1 MSTNILLINGSP
13 KGKKS
18 NTYKLATA
26 FIEGLKE
33 EQNEL
38 VVEEIFVNKLEIS
51 PCLGCFSC
59 WNKTPGECVIKDD
72 MQEVI
77 ENLIWADITIWSFPL
92 YYFSVPSKLKSL
104 IDRQLPMVLP
114 FMEKDAKSG
123 SHPARYDMSNKRN
136 VLISTCGF
144 YTTEGNYDAVVSMFN
159 HLLGKDNYEKIFCSQ
174 GELFRV
180 PELSHRT
187 SEYLDYVKTAGREYI
202 CGRINDNT
210 KTKLNTL
217 LFTKE
222 TFEAMADASWGV
234 EKRDCGKI

>member
-1 MSTNILLINGSP
+1 
-13 KGKKS
+13 
-18 NTYKLATA
+18 
-26 FIEGLKE
+26 
-33 EQNEL
+33 
-38 VVEEIFVNKLEIS
+38 
-51 PCLGCFSC
+51 
-59 WNKTPGECVIKDD
+59 
-72 MQEVI
+72 
-77 ENLIWADITIWSFPL
+77 
-92 YYFSVPSKLKSL
+92 
-104 IDRQLPMVLP
+104 
-114 FMEKDAKSG
+114 
-123 SHPARYDMSNKRN
+123 
-136 VLISTCGF
+136 
-144 YTTEGNYDAVVSMFN
+144 MFN

-202 CGRINDNT
+202 SGRINDNT